1 MTIRMRKR
9 ATFYGEGRGHFEFLD
24 RDVKRVLVK
33 SSASGMI
40 RFIVF
45 VGDTVA
51 GILDCF
57 YDWNGIFRSGRQT
70 GFGMLA
76 KQFFTPVEGVTI
88 EWDE

>member
-9 ATFYGEGRGHFEFLD
+9 NRFYGEGRGCFEFLD
-24 RDVKRVLVK
+24 RDVKKIQCQRTG
-33 SSASGMI
+33 SCNMI

-51 GILDCF
+51 GILDCR
-57 YDWNGIFRSGRQT
+57 YDWNGT
-70 GFGMLA
+70 FGMLA